1 VLVSIVVET
10 VEPAAVE
17 AEEQAGIPVEGR
29 VAVEVGGSA
38 CIQAAE
44 PVVVAVAESACIQ
57 AAEPVGVGA
66 AEQVSTQVED
76 AVEAVVAEQVST
88 QVEDAVEAVVAE
100 PGGFQA
106 GVVEVLGA
114 SRAVLDGFEAGR
126 DGPQAEQVLFRIG
139 QGGRVVAENDRLV
152 RLDEFPVE
160 QPDALWRVERRW
172 AGEPRRP
179 QGDLC

>member
-1 VLVSIVVET
+1 MLVSIVVET

-44 PVVVAVAESACIQ
+44 PV
-57 AAEPVGVGA
+57 GVGA
-66 AEQVSTQVED
+66 
-76 AVEAVVAEQVST
+76 AEQVST

-106 GVVEVLGA
+106 GVVEVLGG

-126 DGPQAEQVLFRIG
+126 DGPQAEQVLFRVG
-139 QGGRVVAENDRLV
+139 QGGRVVAEDDCLV

>member
-1 VLVSIVVET
+1 MLVSIVVET

-76 AVEAVVAEQVST
+76 AVEAVVAE
-88 QVEDAVEAVVAE
+88 

-114 SRAVLDGFEAGR
+114 SQAVLDGFEAGR

-139 QGGRVVAENDRLV
+139 QGGRVVAEDDRLV